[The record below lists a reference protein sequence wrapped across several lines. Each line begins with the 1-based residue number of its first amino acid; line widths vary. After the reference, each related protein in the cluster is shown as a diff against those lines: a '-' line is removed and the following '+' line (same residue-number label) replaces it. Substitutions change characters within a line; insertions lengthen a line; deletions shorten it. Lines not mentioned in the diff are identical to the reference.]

1 VHLRRALILF
11 AVVLGLTAL
20 VAAIAPR
27 GGDDN
32 SSSTSTP
39 QPPSSTTPGS
49 ATAGPTRVELRAKQ
63 KGSPETRRVK
73 AGTHAIVRVQVDEPG
88 QVSIPTLGLTD
99 DAEPRTPATF
109 DVFFTDPGRATV
121 ELQPAAGEQQRVG
134 TIEIQR

>member
-1 VHLRRALILF
+1 MHLRRALILF

-27 GGDDN
+27 RGDDN

-39 QPPSSTTPGS
+39 QPPSTTGPES
-49 ATAGPTRVELRAKQ
+49 ATAGPTRIELTAKQ

-88 QVSIPTLGLTD
+88 QISIPELGLTD

-109 DVFFTDPGRATV
+109 DVFFAVPGRATV

>member
-20 VAAIAPR
+20 VAALAPR

-39 QPPSSTTPGS
+39 QPPPTKGSGST
-49 ATAGPTRVELRAKQ
+49 AAGPTRIELTAKQ
-63 KGSPETRRVK
+63 KGSPETKHVK
-73 AGTHAIVRVQVDEPG
+73 AGTHAIVRVRVGEPG
-88 QVSIPTLGLTD
+88 QVSIPALGLTD

-109 DVFFTDPGRATV
+109 DVFFADPGRATV

-134 TIEIQR
+134 TIEIRR

>member
-39 QPPSSTTPGS
+39 QPPPTTTPES
-49 ATAGPTRVELRAKQ
+49 ATAGPTRIALTAKR
-63 KGSPETRRVK
+63 KGSPETKRVK
-73 AGTHAIVRVQVDEPG
+73 AGTHAIVRVQVDQPG
-88 QVSIPTLGLTD
+88 QVSIPALGLTD
-99 DAEPRTPATF
+99 DAEPRTPAAF
-109 DVFFTDPGRATV
+109 DVFFANPGRATV
-121 ELQPAAGEQQRVG
+121 ELLPAAGEQRRVG